1 MSAAANI
8 SNDELFAQVQRGP
21 LPGHVAVIMDGNGR
35 WAEKLGLPR
44 IKGHQAGMESVREV
58 VTLCSELKLEVL
70 TLYAF
75 SAENWRRPGPEVSAL
90 MTLLQTYLK
99 KEVETMM
106 ANDIRFRTIGR
117 LDDLPSGAR
126 RWVQKAQETTAGNR
140 GMILNLALSY
150 GSRVELTE
158 AVKRL
163 SGAVRDGR
171 LKVEDIT
178 EEVVSG
184 ALDTAGL
191 PDPDLMIRTSGEH
204 RISNFLLWQIAY
216 SELYFTNILWPD
228 FRRRDML
235 LALLDYQ
242 KRERRFGR
250 IHQQLA
256 ATAAVGSGNAQ

>member
-1 MSAAANI
+1 MTSAANL
-8 SNDELFAQVQRGP
+8 SNDELFSHVQHGP

-35 WAEKLGLPR
+35 WAEKLGLMR
-44 IKGHQAGMESVREV
+44 IKGHQAGMESVREI
-58 VTLCSELKLEVL
+58 VTLCADLKLDVL

-99 KEVETMM
+99 KEVDTMM

-126 RWVQKAQETTAGNR
+126 KWVQKVQATTAGNR

-150 GSRVELTE
+150 GSRIELTE

-163 SGAVRDGR
+163 SEAVRDGR
-171 LKVEDIT
+171 LKSGDIT
-178 EEVVSG
+178 EEVISN

-191 PDPDLMIRTSGEH
+191 PDPDLVIRTSGEH

-216 SELYFTNILWPD
+216 SELYFTSVLWPD

-250 IHQQLA
+250 IPQQLA
-256 ATAAVGSGNAQ
+256 ATGATCNSRER